1 MELFKSQ
8 PKESSQANSSKT
20 NLINIP
26 QKQNSNITNNNLIS
40 NNETTNIKNETNIN
54 SNISNNEPNKSSN
67 KKSLEMF
74 KINMLQTQR
83 KIEFEKFQ
91 NSQKEKA
98 FNLKNNLKNLEN
110 HLTILNNELE
120 NYKKEEKEIISKLM
134 IFYKELLFKGK
145 NVKNDG
151 LVWIIK
157 AIWNLGENVPM
168 SFMPDFLDVDSI
180 EYLFKL
186 AHKQLEMEYFT
197 KKIIEMKLSLKKD
210 ISNKYDISKLDKSGR
225 LEGEE
230 NNNQKFFNKSR
241 LYYNVQKRSEGI
253 VSENKKDVYKDLVK
267 EFADKNIDLELTN
280 SPEVNKINNVKKLVE
295 KIKNEI
301 MELKRNEIKRIFKC
315 FIENNYEEKFNTNIE
330 TVLSALI
337 GTDAKDTEMN
347 KYNVVKKNYI
357 SKLKKIRFFDH
368 EHIRKILSK

>member
-1 MELFKSQ
+1 
-8 PKESSQANSSKT
+8 
-20 NLINIP
+20 
-26 QKQNSNITNNNLIS
+26 
-40 NNETTNIKNETNIN
+40 
-54 SNISNNEPNKSSN
+54 
-67 KKSLEMF
+67 
-74 KINMLQTQR
+74 
-83 KIEFEKFQ
+83 
-91 NSQKEKA
+91 
-98 FNLKNNLKNLEN
+98 
-110 HLTILNNELE
+110 
-120 NYKKEEKEIISKLM
+120 M

-145 NVKNDG
+145 NVKKDG

-280 SPEVNKINNVKKLVE
+280 SPEVNKINSVKKLVE

-337 GTDAKDTEMN
+337 GADAKDTEMN